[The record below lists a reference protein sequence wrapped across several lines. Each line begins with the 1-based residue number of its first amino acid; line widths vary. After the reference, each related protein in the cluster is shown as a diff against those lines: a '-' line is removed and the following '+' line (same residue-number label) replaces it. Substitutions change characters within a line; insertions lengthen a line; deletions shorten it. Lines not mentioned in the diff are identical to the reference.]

1 MVVAVSSKRTQ
12 QSSNTFPASASAS
25 HAAAPPRHGTKTSAR
40 ETPRPLPS
48 RAAAFIPPLLQQE
61 PHAGEP
67 YREHVKIIP
76 PSKERVA
83 RVIKQAHHKMPLEE
97 EEEEEVEE
105 EEEEEI
111 RGVTR
116 TKWQDME
123 EMVARIERLQREVG
137 DGQQQQQQQQQ

>member
-83 RVIKQAHHKMPLEE
+83 RVIKQAHHK
-97 EEEEEVEE
+97 V
-105 EEEEEI
+105 
-111 RGVTR
+111 R
-116 TKWQDME
+116 TSK
-123 EMVARIERLQREVG
+123 IG
-137 DGQQQQQQQQQ
+137 K